1 VTIKKRPLS
10 ADGTRLE
17 RRKSRRF
24 NVAVPVEVSW
34 RGPDGSAIKEEAV
47 ARRVNAN
54 GGYLKMELYPDSGV
68 RVTLANFATAETAEA
83 RVLATP
89 HAREGV
95 ANGIVV
101 ELIAPNEAFWGVDLQ
116 IEKASFELHNLEK
129 ALQFD
134 DAADRLLKE
143 YREAAECI
151 RKIASDVQR
160 LRDTQS
166 RGQDDSELL
175 SEMATGRIRRA
186 IDLCAEVVADLDA
199 GHAKIGSKDAEALY
213 RTLEYLCGRVSRS
226 APPEPTS
233 HVPQSP
239 MSDSRPHKLIPAVP
253 ITRKAR

>member
-1 VTIKKRPLS
+1 MTIKKRPLS

-34 RGPDGSAIKEEAV
+34 RGPDGSAIKQDAV
-47 ARRVNAN
+47 ARQVNAN
-54 GGYLKMELYPDSGV
+54 GGYLKMEVYPDSGA
-68 RVTLANFATAETAEA
+68 RVTLANFVTAETAEA

-101 ELIAPNEAFWGVDLQ
+101 ELIVPNEAFWGVDLQ
-116 IEKASFELHNLEK
+116 IEKTSLELQNLEK

-134 DAADRLLKE
+134 DADSRLLKE
-143 YREAAECI
+143 YREAGECI
-151 RKIASDVQR
+151 RRIASSVQR
-160 LRDTQS
+160 LRDCQL
-166 RGQDDSELL
+166 RGHDDSELL

-186 IDLCAEVVADLDA
+186 IDLCAEVVADLDG
-199 GHAKIGSKDAEALY
+199 GHANIASKDAEALY
-213 RTLEYLCGRVSRS
+213 RTLEYLCGRISRS
-226 APPEPTS
+226 APPEPAP
-233 HVPQSP
+233 HVPEPP
-239 MSDSRPHKLIPAVP
+239 MNESRARKLVPAVP

>member
-1 VTIKKRPLS
+1 MTIKKRPLS

-47 ARRVNAN
+47 ARQVNAN
-54 GGYLKMELYPDSGV
+54 GGYLKMEVYPDSGA

-101 ELIAPNEAFWGVDLQ
+101 ELIAPSEAFWGVDLQ

-134 DAADRLLKE
+134 DTGARLLKE

-151 RKIASDVQR
+151 RKIASGVQS

-166 RGQDDSELL
+166 HGQDDSELL

-186 IDLCAEVVADLDA
+186 IDLCAEVVTDLDA
-199 GHAKIGSKDAEALY
+199 GHAKISSKDAEALY

-226 APPEPTS
+226 ATPEPAP
-233 HVPQSP
+233 HVPESP
-239 MSDSRPHKLIPAVP
+239 MNESRARKLVPAVP

>member
-47 ARRVNAN
+47 ARQVNAN
-54 GGYLKMELYPDSGV
+54 GGYLKMEVYPDSGA

-116 IEKASFELHNLEK
+116 IEKTSLELQNLEK

-134 DAADRLLKE
+134 DTDARLLKE

-151 RKIASDVQR
+151 RKIASSVQR
-160 LRDTQS
+160 LRECQL

-175 SEMATGRIRRA
+175 SEVAGDRIRRA

-226 APPEPTS
+226 ASPELAS
-233 HVPQSP
+233 HAPASQIN
-239 MSDSRPHKLIPAVP
+239 DSRPHKLIPAVP